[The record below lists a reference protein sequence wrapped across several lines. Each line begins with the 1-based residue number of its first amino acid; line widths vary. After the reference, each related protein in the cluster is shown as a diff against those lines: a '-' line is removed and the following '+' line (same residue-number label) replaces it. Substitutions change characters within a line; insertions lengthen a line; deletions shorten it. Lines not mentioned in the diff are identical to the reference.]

1 MLLLDET
8 IIFIYP
14 KSDAIENYGEFG
26 DISIEPLELTV
37 NGYSFLKHHVRTLP
51 IASFTRLCQ
60 AHNISYLR
68 FFISTDSTSI
78 REHVKS
84 IELKAELTS
93 ILLSQLNKLNVN
105 ELRNLKQNFDSGHHS
120 LSNMPNHYTITLSN
134 NLQDYKRNEN
144 SGAYNVPWQFGDDK
158 QYDSFI

>member
-60 AHNISYLR
+60 A
-68 FFISTDSTSI
+68 
-78 REHVKS
+78 
-84 IELKAELTS
+84 
-93 ILLSQLNKLNVN
+93 
-105 ELRNLKQNFDSGHHS
+105 QN
-120 LSNMPNHYTITLSN
+120 
-134 NLQDYKRNEN
+134 
-144 SGAYNVPWQFGDDK
+144 
-158 QYDSFI
+158 